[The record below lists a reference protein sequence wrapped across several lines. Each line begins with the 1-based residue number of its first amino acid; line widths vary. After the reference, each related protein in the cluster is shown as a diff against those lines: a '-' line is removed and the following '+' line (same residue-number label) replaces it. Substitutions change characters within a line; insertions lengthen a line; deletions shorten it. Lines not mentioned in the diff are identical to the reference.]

1 MKDLW
6 KPDPRIY
13 MLLGVLSLVSSAGYV
28 YISWLTYRIGFPLDD
43 AWIHQTYAR
52 NLALYGEWAFT
63 PGQPSAGSTSPLWSI
78 LLALGHFIGLG
89 PHIWTYL
96 LGWLSLWGVAI
107 AGLWMFSKLQPA
119 SNRMM
124 ALLAG
129 ALLVAEWHLVWAA
142 VSGMET
148 ALFSLIVLA
157 IFTML
162 IAHNQNWIILGGLI
176 GLSIWV
182 RPDGLTLLA
191 PALLVC
197 IMQASSN
204 YQRVS
209 RIMLLAVGFSLLFS
223 PYLLWNRMLSGVIWP
238 NTFYAKQAEYAVELL
253 EPLGKRLLE
262 QATLPNIGFGFLLI
276 PGFIF
281 LFYRSFRHRNWG
293 VVAGSFWIIGYL
305 VVYALRLPVSYQHGR
320 YVIPMMPPYFLWG
333 LAGTTSLFLWN
344 SPILWRRVLSKAWLV
359 SVGLLCITF
368 WYLGAQAYGR
378 DVAFIESEMVA
389 TSRWIE
395 EYTEPDVLIGAH
407 DIGALGYF
415 GGRRILDM
423 AGLVSPEVIPFIRD
437 EAQLDKWLTKE
448 NADYLVTFPSWY
460 SELTQGLETVYQTGG
475 KYSQAFDGENMVVYR
490 WDLRIR

>member
-1 MKDLW
+1 
-6 KPDPRIY
+6 
-13 MLLGVLSLVSSAGYV
+13 
-28 YISWLTYRIGFPLDD
+28 
-43 AWIHQTYAR
+43 
-52 NLALYGEWAFT
+52 
-63 PGQPSAGSTSPLWSI
+63 
-78 LLALGHFIGLG
+78 
-89 PHIWTYL
+89 
-96 LGWLSLWGVAI
+96 
-107 AGLWMFSKLQPA
+107 
-119 SNRMM
+119 
-124 ALLAG
+124 
-129 ALLVAEWHLVWAA
+129 
-142 VSGMET
+142 
-148 ALFSLIVLA
+148 
-157 IFTML
+157 
-162 IAHNQNWIILGGLI
+162 
-176 GLSIWV
+176 
-182 RPDGLTLLA
+182 
-191 PALLVC
+191 
-197 IMQASSN
+197 
-204 YQRVS
+204 
-209 RIMLLAVGFSLLFS
+209 
-223 PYLLWNRMLSGVIWP
+223 MLSGVIWP

-281 LFYRSFRHRNWG
+281 LFYRSFRHHNWG

-344 SPILWRRVLSKAWLV
+344 SPILWRRVVSKAWLV
-359 SVGLLCITF
+359 SIGLLCITF

-437 EAQLDKWLTKE
+437 EALLEKWLTKE

-460 SELTQGLETVYQTGG
+460 SELTKGLESVYHTGG

-490 WDLRIR
+490 WRLRIR